1 MLTHCYAFNMDTV
14 RRPLGALLRTWRNR
28 RRLSQLDLA
37 LEAGMSARHLS
48 FIETGRARPSRE
60 MLLRLAD
67 CLQIPPRPC
76 NDVLLAAGYAP
87 RFAERP
93 LTDPDMQSLG
103 ASVQLLLDAHDPYPA
118 LAVDGKWNL
127 VFANKAVAPL
137 LAGVSPK
144 LLSPPVNVLR
154 LSLHP
159 EGMAPHIENLSEWR
173 ANVLLRLQRQAEAS
187 ADEYLDDL
195 LRELTSYPSPRE
207 APEGSHAVGHSPIAT
222 PLRLR
227 TESGSLAFLSTTMV
241 FDYPLDINV
250 SELLIEVFLPA
261 DAATAAALA
270 QTAAGR

>member
-1 MLTHCYAFNMDTV
+1 MLAHCYAFNMDSL
-14 RRPLGALLRTWRNR
+14 RPPAGALLRSWRNR

-37 LEAGMSARHLS
+37 LEVGMSARHLS

-67 CLQIPPRPC
+67 CLEIPPRPC
-76 NDVLLAAGYAP
+76 NEVLLAAGYAP
-87 RFAERP
+87 RFAERA
-93 LTDPDMQSLG
+93 LADPDMQSLG
-103 ASVQLLLDAHDPYPA
+103 ASIQLLLDAHDPYPA

-127 VFANKAVAPL
+127 VFANEAVAPL

-144 LLSPPVNVLR
+144 LLAPPVNVLR

-159 EGMAPHIENLSEWR
+159 EGMAPHIENLPEWR

-187 ADEYLDDL
+187 ADEYLHDL
-195 LRELTSYPSPRE
+195 LWELTNYPCPGDTPDGTNAA
-207 APEGSHAVGHSPIAT
+207 APSPIAT

-227 TESGSLAFLSTTMV
+227 TESGTLAFLSTTMV
-241 FDYPLDINV
+241 FDYPLEINV

-270 QTAAGR
+270 RIAVRA

>member
-1 MLTHCYAFNMDTV
+1 MDTV

-173 ANVLLRLQRQAEAS
+173 ANVLLRL
-187 ADEYLDDL
+187 
-195 LRELTSYPSPRE
+195 
-207 APEGSHAVGHSPIAT
+207 
-222 PLRLR
+222 
-227 TESGSLAFLSTTMV
+227 AFLSTTMV